1 MGDLPM
7 SSNPAPDVPPS
18 PPPVAPVEAGLPA
31 EIKQEDKTMAMLCH
45 LLGILTA
52 FLGPLIIWLVKKDQ
66 SPFVD
71 DQSKEALNF
80 QITLVIAHAVAG
92 AAVCIHLGFLNL
104 AVWVV
109 GLVFGIMGTMAANRG
124 EKYRYPI
131 ALRLIK

>member
-1 MGDLPM
+1 M
-7 SSNPAPDVPPS
+7 SSNPPPDVPP
-18 PPPVAPVEAGLPA
+18 PPPPAVPVEAGLPA

-71 DQSKEALNF
+71 DQGKEALNF
-80 QITLVIAHAVAG
+80 QITLVIAHAVVG
-92 AAVCIHLGFLNL
+92 AAICIHFGVLNL
-104 AVWVV
+104 AIWVV
-109 GLVFGIMGTMAANRG
+109 ALVFGIMGTMAANRG